1 MAFVRSKVVAGH
13 QYYQL
18 VENYRHDGK
27 HRQRVLA
34 HLGKHATLGGAIDD
48 AAARVDAAKEAA
60 REDRRRAR
68 RLLEGYA
75 RRHPEKLDRDGR
87 PPCSHARYWGCLKR
101 ADEAL
106 REAARVEERY
116 RMLRKLRGDEQAFDA
131 S

>member
-1 MAFVRSKVVAGH
+1 MAFVRSKIVAGH

-18 VENYRHDGK
+18 VENYRQDGK

-34 HLGKHATLGGAIDD
+34 HLGKHATLGEAIDD
-48 AAARVDAAKEAA
+48 AAARVDLMKKAA
-60 REDRRRAR
+60 REDRVRAHR
-68 RLLEGYA
+68 VLEGYA
-75 RRHPEKLDRDGR
+75 RRHPEKLDQDGR

-106 REAARVEERY
+106 REAARLEERY
-116 RMLRKLRGDEQAFDA
+116 RMLRKLCGDEQAFDT